1 MLLNEYTFF
10 PSRLSVAY
18 AAMAWIH
25 VRTRQSV
32 KSLPM
37 YVIKSLDYRVL
48 RQRDMNVDGALAA
61 QRSKSL
67 SGSFTRAFSKYIC
80 IIVLLISMGLLD
92 SMINDVIWV
101 CRRHGAACCCAAGLV
116 YALGGF
122 DGQTVLNSAE
132 RFDPARRGLH
142 DSIRFHDFEMKFD

>member
-1 MLLNEYTFF
+1 
-10 PSRLSVAY
+10 
-18 AAMAWIH
+18 
-25 VRTRQSV
+25 
-32 KSLPM
+32 M

-67 SGSFTRAFSKYIC
+67 SGSFTRAFSKYTC

-101 CRRHGAACCCAAGLV
+101 MMLFGSVGGMGQHAVVRRAWSMPWV
-116 YALGGF
+116 ALM
-122 DGQTVLNSAE
+122 AK
-132 RFDPARRGLH
+132 RC
-142 DSIRFHDFEMKFD
+142 